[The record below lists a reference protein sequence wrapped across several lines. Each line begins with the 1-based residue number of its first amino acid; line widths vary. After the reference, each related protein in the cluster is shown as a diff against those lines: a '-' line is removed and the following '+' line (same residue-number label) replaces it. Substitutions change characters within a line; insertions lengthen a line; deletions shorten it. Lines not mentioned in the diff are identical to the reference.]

1 LRQGAGAGRIDLY
14 FLDEAGFAPT
24 LPTGYTWAR
33 TGTRALVA
41 RQDKRNRRVNV
52 LAALAQEGVEPE
64 LVWTSMPTKID
75 AGVLLEFVCAR
86 IARLPGG
93 AATLAFPPPGWQ
105 RVRPCVIVLDNAS
118 AHVAHAFKD
127 HRGELA
133 GLGVELFYLPPYSPQ
148 LNRIER
154 LWRSVKYE
162 DMSIRAYTTTDDLK
176 TAVDAAMARRAAGLQ
191 RSSPNLLK
199 TA

>member
-14 FLDEAGFAPT
+14 YLDEAGFAPT
-24 LPTGYTWAR
+24 LPTGYTWVR
-33 TGTRALVA
+33 TGMRALVR

-52 LAALAQEGVEPE
+52 LGALAQDGPDPE
-64 LVWTSMPTKID
+64 LIWTSMPTKID
-75 AGVLLEFVCAR
+75 AGVLLEFVCTR
-86 IARLPGG
+86 VARLPGG
-93 AATLAFPPPGWQ
+93 VAVLSAPPAGWH
-105 RVRPCVIVLDNAS
+105 RVRPCTIVLDNAS

-133 GLGVELFYLPPYSPQ
+133 ALGVELFYLPAYSPE

-154 LWRSVKYE
+154 LWRSVKYQ
-162 DMSIRAYTTTDDLK
+162 DMPIRAYASVEELK
-176 TAVDAAMARRAAGLQ
+176 RAVDDAMARRADGLQ
-191 RSSPNLLK
+191 RSAPNLLK

>member
-1 LRQGAGAGRIDLY
+1 MRQAAGAGRIDLY
-14 FLDEAGFAPT
+14 YLDEAGFAPT

-33 TGTRALVA
+33 SGIRALVP

-52 LAALAQEGVEPE
+52 LAALAQDGLEPE
-64 LVWTSMPTKID
+64 LVWTAMPTKID

-93 AATLAFPPPGWQ
+93 AVVLAAPPPGWQ
-105 RVRPCVIVLDNAS
+105 RVRPCTIVLDNAS
-118 AHVAHAFKD
+118 AHLAHAFKD

-133 GLGVELFYLPPYSPQ
+133 ALGVELFYLPAYSPE

-162 DMSIRAYTTTDDLK
+162 DMPVRAYTTIEDLK
-176 TAVDAAMARRAAGLQ
+176 AAVDHAMVRRAAGLQ
-191 RSSPNLLK
+191 RPAPNLLK

>member
-1 LRQGAGAGRIDLY
+1 LQQAAGAGQIDLY
-14 FLDEAGFAPT
+14 YLDEAGFAPT

-33 TGTRALVA
+33 TGVRAVVR
-41 RQDKRNRRVNV
+41 RQDKRNRRINV
-52 LAALAQEGVEPE
+52 LGALVKDGPDPH
-64 LVWTSMPTKID
+64 LVWTSMPGKID

-86 IARLPGG
+86 IAGLPGG
-93 AATLAFPPPGWQ
+93 AAALAVPPPGWQ
-105 RVRPCVIVLDNAS
+105 RMRPGTIVLDNAS

-133 GLGVELFYLPPYSPQ
+133 AIGVQLFYLPAYSPE

-162 DMSIRAYTTTDDLK
+162 DLPVRAYMSTDELK
-176 TAVDAAMARRAAGLQ
+176 AAVDEAMARRAASLQ
-191 RSSPNLLK
+191 RSTPNLLK

>member
-1 LRQGAGAGRIDLY
+1 LRQAAGAGRIDLY
-14 FLDEAGFAPT
+14 YLDEAGFAPT

-33 TGTRALVA
+33 VGLRALVA

-52 LAALAQEGVEPE
+52 LGALAQEGAEPE
-64 LVWTSMPTKID
+64 LVWTSLPGKID

-93 AATLAFPPPGWQ
+93 AAALAAPPPGWQ
-105 RVRPCVIVLDNAS
+105 RVRPCTIVLDNAS

-127 HRGELA
+127 HRGELTA
-133 GLGVELFYLPPYSPQ
+133 LEVELFYLPAYSPE
-148 LNRIER
+148 LNKIER

-162 DMSIRAYTTTDDLK
+162 DMPIRAYTSTDELQA
-176 TAVDAAMARRAAGLQ
+176 AVDEAMQRHGTGLQ
-191 RSSPNLLK
+191 RSAPNLLK